1 MKNIEIK
8 DIKDEAKDR
17 YYYAMGSNSPEE
29 IKATIKYFEGIRH
42 KILHD
47 KYLACSEG
55 ACDTIYMMD
64 DFVRC
69 LEIHRYILMRY

>member
-8 DIKDEAKDR
+8 DIMDEAKDR
-17 YYYAMGSNSPEE
+17 YYYAMDSNSKKE
-29 IKATIKYFEGIRH
+29 IEATIKYFAGIRH

-55 ACDTIYMMD
+55 ANDTIYMLD
-64 DFVRC
+64 DFDRA
-69 LEIHRYILMRY
+69 LTIHHYILGKY